1 MALLK
6 YKIKSVFPAL
16 IFAAIALV
24 IFCGLLFVESNEFT
38 LYDLEY
44 GTYYL
49 NRFVNN
55 LFYMPFVLLILA
67 IWLGMGLTKE
77 YGSSEKEG
85 FIGSLPYKKSTSFLI
100 SAMPGVAV
108 FVVFGLVL
116 SICVFISHSMTYEF
130 YSEMNIFDNCYVDIM
145 KMDGA
150 GNAIFRVWQIILT
163 TIMVYFVTFFASVIS
178 RNKTVAVFILVIICI
193 FPFFVPIGINN
204 IAEGYLGEEA
214 PMCRELILYGS
225 IMDIFYFEEAYDG
238 WIVLFE
244 NIKVHTVVMS
254 VMAMVY
260 ASISY
265 FATVKMNRV
274 GGKIVVNTV
283 LEKICVVL
291 AGILGSLL
299 VPIVMDVESVT
310 LPVLIVVMVA
320 VGAVIGLGL
329 NKLVSGKSKYN
340 YLNLSLILVL
350 FLTGCGKSE
359 DFISKVS
366 NNAKPGLKIYNE
378 YEELYSPGVYDGNV
392 IYRGVDKR
400 AKEALQETFLK
411 DYFINENSEDKFYEY
426 EFCVDSLMYLS
437 DYALRKNVQAVEL
450 PEEDRKLMYVDPEN
464 FYSRYTW
471 VHDNEL
477 IYLVNEDGYIIGDRA
492 YLLISQ
498 SEEVKN
504 ALIENDL
511 EMVYEVFLGLDNELL
526 ANMNDFAH
534 SKTSI
539 DVFNCY
545 VAVNPTNVL
554 ILDNSI
560 FCYEDAE
567 YLLEYQ
573 KVDGFSTMATIA
585 NDSYEAVSLLYYGD
599 FDLDAEYY
607 NGYPKSTIRLDVF
620 GKDEK
625 LQEIKLICHKDADI
639 IPELCIPTME
649 SYFAGLGASEGEIAE
664 FMKALPKD
672 DEKIG
677 NLICDVESWEEYL
690 IIKIYTK

>member
-1 MALLK
+1 MALFK

-16 IFAAIALV
+16 VFAAVALV
-24 IFCGLLFVESNEFT
+24 IFCGLLFVESNEFI
-38 LYDLEY
+38 LYDIEY

-55 LFYMPFVLLILA
+55 LFYLPFVLLILA

-85 FIGSLPYKKSTSFLI
+85 FIGSLPYKKSTRFFI

-108 FVVFGLVL
+108 FVIFGLAL
-116 SICVFISHSMTYEF
+116 SICVCISHSMTYEF
-130 YSEMNIFDNCYVDIM
+130 YSEMNMFDNCYVDIM

-163 TIMVYFVTFFASVIS
+163 VIMVYFVTFFAGVIS

-193 FPFFVPIGINN
+193 FPFFVPIGIDN

-214 PMCRELILYGS
+214 PMCREVILYGS
-225 IMDIFYFEEAYDG
+225 IMDIFYFEEEYDG

-260 ASISY
+260 ASLSY
-265 FATVKMNRV
+265 FATVKMNRT

-329 NKLVSGKSKYN
+329 NKLVSGKSKYS

-411 DYFINENSEDKFYEY
+411 DYFSNEIGEEGFYI
-426 EFCVDSLMYLS
+426 DSLRYLS
-437 DYALRKNVQAVEL
+437 DYALRKDVQAVDL

-477 IYLVNEDGYIIGDRA
+477 IYLVNEDGYIIGYMA

-560 FCYEDAE
+560 FCYEDVT
-567 YLLEYQ
+567 YLLEHQ
-573 KVDGFSTMATIA
+573 KVDGFSTMATIV
-585 NDSYEAVSLLYYGD
+585 NDGYEAVSMIYYGD

-625 LQEIKLICHKDADI
+625 IQEIKLICHKETDA

-649 SYFAGLGASEGEIAE
+649 SYLEGFGVSEKEIAQ
-664 FMKALPKD
+664 FMNALPKGD
-672 DEKIG
+672 GEIG
-677 NLICDVESWEEYL
+677 DSICDIESWEDYL
-690 IIKIYTK
+690 IIKIYSK